1 MSSTIL
7 IRRSS
12 TAGSVPTTAQLTAGE
27 LAINLADK
35 KIYTNTG
42 SSIIELG
49 TIASTMDVEGALG
62 VDGDFDVNTN
72 KFTVASAT
80 GNTSIAGTLDV
91 TGNSQVDGDFT
102 VLGAISI
109 EEPTANSHAATKFYV
124 DQAVTDLIGTAGS
137 ALDTLGEL
145 ADALND
151 DANFSATVTT
161 ALATKL
167 NLAGGTM
174 TGNIV
179 MGANKVTSTATPTT
193 ADDLTRKGYID
204 ALYGSTASAA
214 ASALAAETAETNAET
229 ARDAAQ
235 TAQAAAETAETNAA
249 SSASSASTSATN
261 ASNSASAAST
271 SATSASN
278 SASSAS
284 TSASNAATSATNA
297 ENAYDNF
304 DDRYLGAKASDP
316 AVDNDG
322 DALITGAMY
331 FDSSNNV
338 MKVYSGTEW
347 QNASSS
353 IEGIKSDFVFTATA
367 SQVLF
372 SGSDD
377 NTNTLV
383 IDKAGLVNVYLNG
396 VRLTDADYTIDA
408 PGNSVTLGS
417 GATVG
422 DIVEI
427 EVFGNFA
434 GQSGA
439 DVAITGGSITG
450 LTELSTGTFTS
461 TGIDDNATST
471 AITIDSSENVGIGT
485 ASPSTKL
492 EIQENTNSTDVQI
505 RLRGFN
511 SSSAGRSAYIS
522 YDPDT
527 RLLGLGEGGD
537 ELNIDSSGKVG
548 IGTAS
553 PAANSKLHIKGSSSY
568 DGKIIADN
576 SSDTGSGVFSVYQN
590 GTSRGFIG
598 TSGSALGDTSS
609 DMAMFSNGGIRLYTG
624 NGAEKA
630 RIDSSGNLLV
640 GTTSANG
647 EGITLN
653 TSNYI
658 YASRNQ
664 DEAMYLDRLGNDG
677 NIAVFR
683 KDGSTVGSI
692 ASNSDGT
699 LSVRSGLSTGY
710 LKLGGST
717 GDFYEV
723 ASTVF
728 YPTSDNARNLG
739 TTANRFKDLY
749 LSGGVYLGG
758 TGAANKL
765 DDYEEGTFNSGLFSV
780 TGSTN
785 PTYTITTNR
794 CSYVKIGRLVIAD
807 VDFNVSISNAGTTS
821 GLVGVALP
829 FNAGNTGS
837 VGATSYSALSGARD
851 NSFISVGD
859 NSLTGYVDINANKV
873 ILREAGSGSSNDA
886 PIRCSQLIT
895 GAVVRVNFK
904 IMYNVI

>member
-316 AVDNDG
+316 TVDNDG

-408 PGNSVTLGS
+408 PGNSVTLDS

-434 GQSGA
+434 GQSGS

-471 AITIDSSENVGIGT
+471 AITIDASENVGIGT
-485 ASPSTKL
+485 GIPQSHLEISKASPTIRLTNTDGSGNLQIAHTGSSYSYGGVGANQPIIYSVDDISIMADGSHNLKL
-492 EIQENTNSTDVQI
+492 HTNS
-505 RLRGFN
+505 
-511 SSSAGRSAYIS
+511 
-522 YDPDT
+522 
-527 RLLGLGEGGD
+527 
-537 ELNIDSSGKVG
+537 
-548 IGTAS
+548 
-553 PAANSKLHIKGSSSY
+553 
-568 DGKIIADN
+568 
-576 SSDTGSGVFSVYQN
+576 
-590 GTSRGFIG
+590 
-598 TSGSALGDTSS
+598 
-609 DMAMFSNGGIRLYTG
+609 
-624 NGAEKA
+624 AERA

-640 GTTSANG
+640 GKTSPNITTS
-647 EGITLN
+647 GIELH
-653 TSNYI
+653 SNDYI
-658 YASRNQ
+658 ASTAVSQAAAYFTRQ
-664 DEAMYLDRLGNDG
+664 TTDG
-677 NIAVFR
+677 DIALFR

-692 ASNSDGT
+692 GTKDGYLTAGNSDAGLLFLGSGQKRIQPWSVSSNSGVDNQIDLGY
-699 LSVRSGLSTGY
+699 ST
-710 LKLGGST
+710 
-717 GDFYEV
+717 E
-723 ASTVF
+723 
-728 YPTSDNARNLG
+728 
-739 TTANRFKDLY
+739 RFKDLY

-765 DDYEEGTFNSGLFSV
+765 DDYETGTWTPSFGRLTTDPSATYSYRYGTYVKVGSLVTVFIDIAATSISGGSGICCVRDLPFVVNDCNFPVAAVRDCTAVHNLIPSGSIFVPFAHDNLNIIYFQYASTNLSSTTTMTGNFASSGRLNMSV
-780 TGSTN
+780 TYRTN
-785 PTYTITTNR
+785 
-794 CSYVKIGRLVIAD
+794 S
-807 VDFNVSISNAGTTS
+807 
-821 GLVGVALP
+821 
-829 FNAGNTGS
+829 
-837 VGATSYSALSGARD
+837 
-851 NSFISVGD
+851 
-859 NSLTGYVDINANKV
+859 
-873 ILREAGSGSSNDA
+873 
-886 PIRCSQLIT
+886 
-895 GAVVRVNFK
+895 
-904 IMYNVI
+904 

>member
-304 DDRYLGAKASDP
+304 DDRYLGAKATEP
-316 AVDNDG
+316 TVDNDG

-471 AITIDSSENVGIGT
+471 ALTIDSTGNVGIGT
-485 ASPSTKL
+485 ASP
-492 EIQENTNSTDVQI
+492 NVNST
-505 RLRGFN
+505 
-511 SSSAGRSAYIS
+511 
-522 YDPDT
+522 
-527 RLLGLGEGGD
+527 
-537 ELNIDSSGKVG
+537 
-548 IGTAS
+548 
-553 PAANSKLHIKGSSSY
+553 LHVRGSSNY

-576 SSDTGSGVFSVYQN
+576 SSDTGSGIFSIYQN
-590 GTSRGFIG
+590 GTSRGFLA

-609 DMAMFSNGGIRLYTG
+609 DITLFSNFGLRFFTNNGSERARIDSAGNVGIGTSSPTVRLELQENTNSTDVKLRLRGFNSSSAGRSAYVAYDPDSRIMGFGEDGNELNIDASGNVGIGTYNPASKLHVRGPGNPTLTIDGSDGAYTSFLTMKAAGAGASVIRAEGGTNSLVLQT
-624 NGAEKA
+624 NGDNERA
-630 RIDSSGNLLV
+630 RIDSSGTFMVN
-640 GTTSANG
+640 
-647 EGITLN
+647 
-653 TSNYI
+653 
-658 YASRNQ
+658 
-664 DEAMYLDRLGNDG
+664 
-677 NIAVFR
+677 
-683 KDGSTVGSI
+683 
-692 ASNSDGT
+692 
-699 LSVRSGLSTGY
+699 
-710 LKLGGST
+710 
-717 GDFYEV
+717 
-723 ASTVF
+723 
-728 YPTSDNARNLG
+728 
-739 TTANRFKDLY
+739 TTAPSFNPQVAIHTSKSYGLEIK
-749 LSGGVYLGG
+749 
-758 TGAANKL
+758 AN
-765 DDYEEGTFNSGLFSV
+765 
-780 TGSTN
+780 TGSTAPLFVRN
-785 PTYTITTNR
+785 ANGVSGSRTQMFFMYDSTTIGSIGSTSTST
-794 CSYVKIGRLVIAD
+794 SY
-807 VDFNVSISNAGTTS
+807 NTTS
-821 GLVGVALP
+821 DERLKE
-829 FNAGNTGS
+829 NIQDT
-837 VGATSYSALSGARD
+837 TH
-851 NSFISVGD
+851 
-859 NSLTGYVDINANKV
+859 TVDINAIQVREFDWKADGSHQRYGFIAQELETVYPEAVHSPEDADKMKSVDYSKLVPLLVKEIQQLKARIETLENK
-873 ILREAGSGSSNDA
+873 
-886 PIRCSQLIT
+886 
-895 GAVVRVNFK
+895 
-904 IMYNVI
+904 

>member
-316 AVDNDG
+316 TVDNDG
-322 DALITGAMY
+322 DVLITGAMY

-471 AITIDSSENVGIGT
+471 AITIDSSENVGIGIT
-485 ASPSTKL
+485 NPSK
-492 EIQENTNSTDVQI
+492 
-505 RLRGFN
+505 
-511 SSSAGRSAYIS
+511 
-522 YDPDT
+522 P
-527 RLLGLGEGGD
+527 
-537 ELNIDSSGKVG
+537 
-548 IGTAS
+548 
-553 PAANSKLHIKGSSSY
+553 LHIQ
-568 DGKIIADN
+568 
-576 SSDTGSGVFSVYQN
+576 DTTNDGSGGILLQSYLPVIELDDISGG
-590 GTSRGFIG
+590 GTSTVIKHDG
-598 TSGSALGDTSS
+598 TNTIIE
-609 DMAMFSNGGIRLYTG
+609 NGGSER
-624 NGAEKA
+624 A

-640 GTTSANG
+640 GKTSANSATQG
-647 EGITLN
+647 AQLN
-653 TSNYI
+653 ADGVVIGAATSKSVGLFNRLSTDGTI
-658 YASRNQ
+658 
-664 DEAMYLDRLGNDG
+664 LDL
-677 NIAVFR
+677 R
-683 KDGSTVGSI
+683 KNGSTVGSI
-692 ASNSDGT
+692 GANSSRPYFAGPVGGDVGITTASASPWLLPCDSSGGLTDGVASLGQGT
-699 LSVRSGLSTGY
+699 LRW
-710 LKLGGST
+710 
-717 GDFYEV
+717 
-723 ASTVF
+723 
-728 YPTSDNARNLG
+728 
-739 TTANRFKDLY
+739 KDLY

-765 DDYEEGTFNSGLFSV
+765 DSYEEGTFTPAIASTYGFTKGTVTGASGVYTKIGDIVHAYITFDSFGSTESVVAGDRFSFSGLPFTAQSV
-780 TGSTN
+780 GGTPLTG
-785 PTYTITTNR
+785 
-794 CSYVKIGRLVIAD
+794 
-807 VDFNVSISNAGTTS
+807 NVGTAHIYSSMGSGINATGIVSAEPS
-821 GLVGVALP
+821 GGWVV
-829 FNAGNTGS
+829 FNAP
-837 VGATSYSALSGARD
+837 L
-851 NSFISVGD
+851 
-859 NSLTGYVDINANKV
+859 
-873 ILREAGSGSSNDA
+873 
-886 PIRCSQLIT
+886 
-895 GAVVRVNFK
+895 GAVT
-904 IMYNVI
+904 YNNQVFLTFTYKTTA

>member
-109 EEPTANSHAATKFYV
+109 EEPTADSHAATNFYV

-316 AVDNDG
+316 TVDNDG

-471 AITIDSSENVGIGT
+471 AITIDASENVLVGT
-485 ASPSTKL
+485 TSNPVGSTSVFSKSGGGASISVGDISSPANRSEIFWRSTN
-492 EIQENTNSTDVQI
+492 ENRVAWD
-505 RLRGFN
+505 
-511 SSSAGRSAYIS
+511 SSASAYL
-522 YDPDT
+522 T
-527 RLLGLGEGGD
+527 F
-537 ELNIDSSGKVG
+537 N
-548 IGTAS
+548 
-553 PAANSKLHIKGSSSY
+553 NGSE
-568 DGKIIADN
+568 
-576 SSDTGSGVFSVYQN
+576 
-590 GTSRGFIG
+590 R
-598 TSGSALGDTSS
+598 
-609 DMAMFSNGGIRLYTG
+609 
-624 NGAEKA
+624 A
-630 RIDSSGNLLV
+630 RIDSSGHLLV
-640 GTTSANG
+640 GQTSSTDPATDNVLG
-647 EGITLN
+647 SCIRSGGLASFSRSSTNATLN
-653 TSNYI
+653 LNKNYF
-658 YASRNQ
+658 
-664 DEAMYLDRLGNDG
+664 DG
-677 NIAVFR
+677 SIVDFR
-683 KDGSTVGSI
+683 KNGNTVGSI
-692 ASNSDGT
+692 GAEGGDLVIGTGSTAGLQFNDATPTIRPWNMSANTRTDGVCDLGYSNS
-699 LSVRSGLSTGY
+699 
-710 LKLGGST
+710 
-717 GDFYEV
+717 
-723 ASTVF
+723 
-728 YPTSDNARNLG
+728 
-739 TTANRFKDLY
+739 RFKDLY

-758 TGAANKL
+758 TGSANKL
-765 DDYEEGTFNSGLFSV
+765 DDYEEGTFTPFFERNGNGTDV
-780 TGSTN
+780 GSSYS
-785 PTYTITTNR
+785 YTKGK
-794 CSYVKIGRLVIAD
+794 YVKIGSLVMYYIDMEA
-807 VDFNVSISNAGTTS
+807 STISTTS
-821 GLVGVALP
+821 AGYISIGGLP
-829 FNAGNTGS
+829 FYSTNENSGYYTVPTWRDATAVTIGSTYFLKGFVLNNTDSIYLQQEQLGTH
-837 VGATSYSALSGARD
+837 ATSA
-851 NSFISVGD
+851 
-859 NSLTGYVDINANKV
+859 
-873 ILREAGSGSSNDA
+873 
-886 PIRCSQLIT
+886 IT
-895 GAVVRVNFK
+895 AWDSIGRVNLCGF
-904 IMYNVI
+904 YYTNS

>member
-304 DDRYLGAKASDP
+304 DDRYLGAKATDP
-316 AVDNDG
+316 TVDNDG

-417 GATVG
+417 GATVN

-471 AITIDSSENVGIGT
+471 AITIDASENVGIGT
-485 ASPSTKL
+485 ASPSHAL
-492 EIQENTNSTDVQI
+492 HINTTATAGRQNLDNISKTSSNLIKVTNPQYATDASAGMVFRVFPDTDARQGAGIIASGGGSNNSTDISLFVTDA
-505 RLRGFN
+505 
-511 SSSAGRSAYIS
+511 SAVS
-522 YDPDT
+522 YAPYRVAGQD
-527 RLLGLGEGGD
+527 
-537 ELNIDSSGKVG
+537 
-548 IGTAS
+548 GT
-553 PAANSKLHIKGSSSY
+553 H
-568 DGKIIADN
+568 
-576 SSDTGSGVFSVYQN
+576 TF
-590 GTSRGFIG
+590 
-598 TSGSALGDTSS
+598 
-609 DMAMFSNGGIRLYTG
+609 YTAP
-624 NGAEKA
+624 NTERA

-640 GTTSANG
+640 GKTATSYLTDGFEATQDGLVRITRNNLPTTVFNRRGS
-647 EGITLN
+647 
-653 TSNYI
+653 
-658 YASRNQ
+658 
-664 DEAMYLDRLGNDG
+664 DG
-677 NIAVFR
+677 AISEFY

-692 ASNSDGT
+692 GN
-699 LSVRSGLSTGY
+699 LSTSLY
-710 LKLGGST
+710 IGGNSQC
-717 GDFYEV
+717 GVMFNGANYN
-723 ASTVF
+723 
-728 YPTSDNARNLG
+728 PTSSGGTRSDATVTLG
-739 TTANRFKDLY
+739 QSNYRYKDLY

-758 TGAANKL
+758 TGAVNKL
-765 DDYEEGTFNSGLFSV
+765 DSYEEGTFTPFFERNGNGADV
-780 TGSTN
+780 GSS
-785 PTYTITTNR
+785 Y
-794 CSYVKIGRLVIAD
+794 SFAKGKYVKIGSLVMYYIDMEA
-807 VDFNVSISNAGTTS
+807 STISTTS
-821 GLVGVALP
+821 AGYISIGGLP
-829 FNAGNTGS
+829 FYSTNENSGYYTVPTWRDATAVTIGSTYFLKGFVLNNTDSIYLQQEQLGTH
-837 VGATSYSALSGARD
+837 ATSA
-851 NSFISVGD
+851 
-859 NSLTGYVDINANKV
+859 
-873 ILREAGSGSSNDA
+873 
-886 PIRCSQLIT
+886 IT
-895 GAVVRVNFK
+895 AWDSIGRVNLCGF
-904 IMYNVI
+904 YYTNS

>member
-12 TAGSVPTTAQLTAGE
+12 TAGSVPTTAQLSAGE

-151 DANFSATVTT
+151 DANFSATVTSS
-161 ALATKL
+161 LATKL

-179 MGANKVTSTATPTT
+179 MGANKVTSTATPT
-193 ADDLTRKGYID
+193 ADDDLTRKGYID

-261 ASNSASAAST
+261 ASNSASAAGT

-316 AVDNDG
+316 TVDNDG

-353 IEGIKSDFVFTATA
+353 IEGIKSDFVYTATA

-408 PGNSVTLGS
+408 PSNSVTLGS

-450 LTELSTGTFTS
+450 LTELSTATFTS

-471 AITIDSSENVGIGT
+471 AITIDASENVGIGT
-485 ASPSTKL
+485 ASPS
-492 EIQENTNSTDVQI
+492 
-505 RLRGFN
+505 
-511 SSSAGRSAYIS
+511 
-522 YDPDT
+522 
-527 RLLGLGEGGD
+527 
-537 ELNIDSSGKVG
+537 
-548 IGTAS
+548 
-553 PAANSKLHIKGSSSY
+553 
-568 DGKIIADN
+568 
-576 SSDTGSGVFSVYQN
+576 
-590 GTSRGFIG
+590 
-598 TSGSALGDTSS
+598 SALHVKAPLEST
-609 DMAMFSNGGIRLYTG
+609 NGGIRLESADGTIYATIDCNNAG
-624 NGAEKA
+624 NLRFYQNGSA
-630 RIDSSGNLLV
+630 RMRLDSSGNLLV
-640 GTTSANG
+640 GKTVANNNNVGIEAKPNGSFSAVADN
-647 EGITLN
+647 ITPILIRRK
-653 TSNYI
+653 T
-658 YASRNQ
+658 
-664 DEAMYLDRLGNDG
+664 GDG
-677 NIAVFR
+677 TLLELA
-683 KDGSTVGSI
+683 KDGTTVGSI
-692 ASNSDGT
+692 GVSS
-699 LSVRSGLSTGY
+699 
-710 LKLGGST
+710 
-717 GDFYEV
+717 
-723 ASTVF
+723 
-728 YPTSDNARNLG
+728 SDNLEISATSGGGAGLMLWGAGGTTPTISPLKEGTGVDGEVNLG
-739 TTANRFKDLY
+739 RSNERFNDLY

-765 DDYEEGTFNSGLFSV
+765 DDYEEGSFTPNDNNV
-780 TGSTN
+780 
-785 PTYTITTNR
+785 TYT
-794 CSYVKIGRLVIAD
+794 SPIGRYERIGRTVHVRGFFQVPTNTNGNNAD
-807 VDFNVSISNAGTTS
+807 IV
-821 GLVGVALP
+821 LP
-829 FNAGNTGS
+829 FAYN
-837 VGATSYSALSGARD
+837 
-851 NSFISVGD
+851 
-859 NSLTGYVDINANKV
+859 
-873 ILREAGSGSSNDA
+873 EAGSHYITCVVETTDGSVDIKGRFDS
-886 PIRCSQLIT
+886 I
-895 GAVVRVNFK
+895 GAGANYIHIVTPAEARVSLATLSGKSVRFRAT
-904 IMYNVI
+904 YTTTA

>member
-316 AVDNDG
+316 TVDNDG

-331 FDSSNNV
+331 FDSTTNTT
-338 MKVYSGTEW
+338 KVYNGSEW
-347 QNASSS
+347 QAASSS
-353 IEGIKSDFVFTATA
+353 IEGIKSDFQFSATNG
-367 SQVLF
+367 QTVF
-372 SGSDD
+372 SGGG
-377 NTNTLV
+377 LV
-383 IDKAGLVNVYLNG
+383 IDKAGLTNVYLNG
-396 VRLTDADYTIDA
+396 VRLPTADYTVDVA
-408 PGNSVTLGS
+408 GNFITLGS
-417 GATVG
+417 GTVAG
-422 DIVEI
+422 DVVEI

-439 DVAITGGSITG
+439 DVAITGGEITG

-471 AITIDSSENVGIGT
+471 AMTIDASENVMIGRTSSGATNVLGHDFGSSGYAIHARDSANVMFLNRKTNDGSILEFLKDGLAVGSIGT
-485 ASPSTKL
+485 IASDLT
-492 EIQENTNSTDVQI
+492 
-505 RLRGFN
+505 
-511 SSSAGRSAYIS
+511 
-522 YDPDT
+522 
-527 RLLGLGEGGD
+527 
-537 ELNIDSSGKVG
+537 
-548 IGTAS
+548 IGVT
-553 PAANSKLHIKGSSSY
+553 
-568 DGKIIADN
+568 
-576 SSDTGSGVFSVYQN
+576 DTGLQFRDYRTAVTPFN
-590 GTSRGFIG
+590 ITSN
-598 TSGSALGDTSS
+598 TSS
-609 DMAMFSNGGIRLYTG
+609 DGVVS
-624 NGAEKA
+624 
-630 RIDSSGNLLV
+630 
-640 GTTSANG
+640 
-647 EGITLN
+647 
-653 TSNYI
+653 
-658 YASRNQ
+658 
-664 DEAMYLDRLGNDG
+664 LGW
-677 NIAVFR
+677 
-683 KDGSTVGSI
+683 
-692 ASNSDGT
+692 SD
-699 LSVRSGLSTGY
+699 
-710 LKLGGST
+710 
-717 GDFYEV
+717 
-723 ASTVF
+723 
-728 YPTSDNARNLG
+728 
-739 TTANRFKDLY
+739 NRFKDLY
-749 LSGGVYLGG
+749 LSGEAKASKVTLDDSNGGDLIIKKNGTSSAFIGEQSAGLGSGDGLLIYTYNSGTIRFYPEAGSVATMDSDGLKMETGKGVYLGG
-758 TGAANKL
+758 TGSANKL
-765 DDYEEGTFNSGLFSV
+765 DSYEEGSWTPLMTFDGSS
-780 TGSTN
+780 TGITYSRN
-785 PTYTITTNR
+785 QGTYT
-794 CSYVKIGRLVIAD
+794 KIGNRVFFELQMAMTSNGTATGVMG
-807 VDFNVSISNAGTTS
+807 IS
-821 GLVGVALP
+821 LP
-829 FNAGNTGS
+829 FVISDEFALTGHEAACSLGLAQNIGSSSNYRVTIFNGQLEILDGGNSRGITDS
-837 VGATSYSALSGARD
+837 
-851 NSFISVGD
+851 SVGD
-859 NSLTGYVDINANKV
+859 GANFR
-873 ILREAGSGSSNDA
+873 ISGQY
-886 PIRCSQLIT
+886 RT
-895 GAVVRVNFK
+895 T
-904 IMYNVI
+904 

>member
-12 TAGSVPTTAQLTAGE
+12 TAGSVPTTAQLSAGE

-72 KFTVASAT
+72 KFTVASGT
-80 GNTSIAGTLDV
+80 GNTSVAGTLDV
-91 TGNSQVDGDFT
+91 TGNTQVDGDFT

-151 DANFSATVTT
+151 DANFSATVTSS
-161 ALATKL
+161 LATKL

-179 MGANKVTSTATPTT
+179 MGANKVTSTATPTA

-214 ASALAAETAETNAET
+214 ASATAAETAETGAEN

-235 TAQAAAETAETNAA
+235 TAQTAAETAETNAA

-316 AVDNDG
+316 TVDNDG

-353 IEGIKSDFVFTATA
+353 IEGIKSDFVYTATA
-367 SQVLF
+367 SQTVF

-377 NTNTLV
+377 NTDTLV

-471 AITIDSSENVGIGT
+471 AITIDSSQNVGIGT
-485 ASPSTKL
+485 SSPTSLGGNITTL
-492 EIQENTNSTDVQI
+492 EIKGGATDRSGGFYLKTSDNSQNAYGYMASG
-505 RLRGFN
+505 LFN
-511 SSSAGRSAYIS
+511 
-522 YDPDT
+522 
-527 RLLGLGEGGD
+527 
-537 ELNIDSSGKVG
+537 
-548 IGTAS
+548 IGT
-553 PAANSKLHIKGSSSY
+553 
-568 DGKIIADN
+568 
-576 SSDTGSGVFSVYQN
+576 
-590 GTSRGFIG
+590 GTSNPMSFIIGG
-598 TSGSALGDTSS
+598 TE
-609 DMAMFSNGGIRLYTG
+609 R
-624 NGAEKA
+624 A

-640 GTTSANG
+640 GKSSTNFNTDGFQAFSGGFVHATATQGTANSG
-647 EGITLN
+647 TVVTVN
-653 TSNYI
+653 RKST
-658 YASRNQ
+658 
-664 DEAMYLDRLGNDG
+664 DG
-677 NIAVFR
+677 SIVDLK

-692 ASNSDGT
+692 GAYDGRPYLASTTVGIRVSNALFPSNTSGVITDGT
-699 LSVRSGLSTGY
+699 MNIGGTSG
-710 LKLGGST
+710 
-717 GDFYEV
+717 
-723 ASTVF
+723 
-728 YPTSDNARNLG
+728 
-739 TTANRFKDLY
+739 RFKDLY
-749 LSGGVYLGG
+749 LSGGVKTGGGG
-758 TGAANKL
+758 TNKTGVVEFIA
-765 DDYEEGTFNSGLFSV
+765 DSTRAKIEGGYQSGGGGYLKFNTDTTGGSDLERMRIDNNGSLLVNTTAPSFNPQVAIHTSKSYGLEIKAD
-780 TGSTN
+780 TGSTAPMFVRN
-785 PTYTITTNR
+785 ANGVSGSRTQMFFMYDSTTIG
-794 CSYVKIGRLVIAD
+794 SIG
-807 VDFNVSISNAGTTS
+807 STS
-821 GLVGVALP
+821 
-829 FNAGNTGS
+829 TS
-837 VGATSYSALSGARD
+837 TSYNTSSDERLKESIQD
-851 NSFISVGD
+851 
-859 NSLTGYVDINANKV
+859 TTHTVDINDIQVREFDWKV
-873 ILREAGSGSSNDA
+873 DGSHQRYGFIAQELETVYPEAVHSPEDTDEMKSVDYSKLVPLLVKEIQTLKA
-886 PIRCSQLIT
+886 EIKELK
-895 GAVVRVNFK
+895 A
-904 IMYNVI
+904 

>member
-304 DDRYLGAKASDP
+304 DDRYLGAKATEP
-316 AVDNDG
+316 TVDNDG

-353 IEGIKSDFVFTATA
+353 IEGIKSDFVYTATA

-471 AITIDSSENVGIGT
+471 AITIDSAGNVGIGRTNPSSYVTDDESLYVKGQIRVDGITNT
-485 ASPSTKL
+485 ASVPAL
-492 EIQENTNSTDVQI
+492 AIDDTNS
-505 RLRGFN
+505 
-511 SSSAGRSAYIS
+511 
-522 YDPDT
+522 
-527 RLLGLGEGGD
+527 
-537 ELNIDSSGKVG
+537 G
-548 IGTAS
+548 IFS
-553 PAANSKLHIKGSSSY
+553 PAANTLG
-568 DGKIIADN
+568 
-576 SSDTGSGVFSVYQN
+576 FS
-590 GTSRGFIG
+590 T
-598 TSGSALGDTSS
+598 A
-609 DMAMFSNGGIRLYTG
+609 A
-624 NGAEKA
+624 AERA

-640 GTTSANG
+640 GKTSPNITTL
-647 EGITLN
+647 GIELHS
-653 TSNYI
+653 SNYI
-658 YASRNQ
+658 A
-664 DEAMYLDRLGNDG
+664 ATADG
-677 NIAVFR
+677 QAAAYFTRKSSDGDIALFR

-692 ASNSDGT
+692 
-699 LSVRSGLSTGY
+699 
-710 LKLGGST
+710 
-717 GDFYEV
+717 
-723 ASTVF
+723 
-728 YPTSDNARNLG
+728 G
-739 TTANRFKDLY
+739 TTGGALDIKNAVAGGVAVTYENSTNALLVPILTNGSFADGLHDLGRTNARFKDLY

-765 DDYEEGTFNSGLFSV
+765 DDYEEGTFDLGIVAGASSA
-780 TGSTN
+780 TISTRDG
-785 PTYTITTNR
+785 Y
-794 CSYVKIGRLVIAD
+794 YVKIGSAVHIRAYVRFSSITTDGNNVRLQAP
-807 VDFNVSISNAGTTS
+807 FPMSNQTSSWMTVGRVEGSAFSVTKSYNTSMQVNTNNIYVTAFDGTGPAS
-821 GLVGVALP
+821 
-829 FNAGNTGS
+829 F
-837 VGATSYSALSGARD
+837 LSG
-851 NSFISVGD
+851 S
-859 NSLTGYVDINANKV
+859 NKT
-873 ILREAGSGSSNDA
+873 LELFMTYHTD
-886 PIRCSQLIT
+886 L
-895 GAVVRVNFK
+895 
-904 IMYNVI
+904 

>member
-214 ASALAAETAETNAET
+214 ASATAAETAETNAET

-304 DDRYLGAKASDP
+304 DDRYLGAKATEP
-316 AVDNDG
+316 TVDNDG

-338 MKVYSGTEW
+338 MKVYSGSEW

-353 IEGIKSDFVFTATA
+353 IEGIKSDFVYTATA

-471 AITIDSSENVGIGT
+471 AITIDASENVGIGT
-485 ASPSTKL
+485 ASPSAYNVAGNKFVIKDDAAGMTL
-492 EIQENTNSTDVQI
+492 A
-505 RLRGFN
+505 
-511 SSSAGRSAYIS
+511 SS
-522 YDPDT
+522 P
-527 RLLGLGEGGD
+527 
-537 ELNIDSSGKVG
+537 
-548 IGTAS
+548 
-553 PAANSKLHIKGSSSY
+553 
-568 DGKIIADN
+568 
-576 SSDTGSGVFSVYQN
+576 TGSGHILFADN
-590 GTSRGFIG
+590 
-598 TSGSALGDTSS
+598 TSGSGAYAG
-609 DMAMFSNGGIRLYTG
+609 FIRYDHTTDSMRFAVG
-624 NGAEKA
+624 AGAERA

-640 GTTSANG
+640 GTTSLPTGTTTGVGVNPSGLLIATRNG
-647 EGITLN
+647 TTDGSPAIFNRT
-653 TSNYI
+653 
-658 YASRNQ
+658 AS
-664 DEAMYLDRLGNDG
+664 DG
-677 NIAVFR
+677 EIVGLW

-692 ASNSDGT
+692 GTYDG
-699 LSVRSGLSTGY
+699 RPY
-710 LKLGGST
+710 L
-717 GDFYEV
+717 
-723 ASTVF
+723 ASTTVGIRVSNALF
-728 YPTSDNARNLG
+728 PSDTSGVITDGAMNIGG
-739 TTANRFKDLY
+739 TAGRFKDLY

-765 DDYEEGTFNSGLFSV
+765 DDYEEGTFTPVF
-780 TGSTN
+780 TGSGST
-785 PTYTITTNR
+785 PTVTYANQAGA
-794 CSYVKIGRLVIAD
+794 YVKVGNTVTVFLRVVITNLTGGSGFLLVD
-807 VDFNVSISNAGTTS
+807 G
-821 GLVGVALP
+821 LP
-829 FNAGNTGS
+829 FNFKNTGGTFYPNVACELANVTYPVDTVYVTAELVDGTNQINLMAQRS
-837 VGATSYSALSGARD
+837 GNIRQIINVSDASTNAQFSASFSYIVS
-851 NSFISVGD
+851 
-859 NSLTGYVDINANKV
+859 
-873 ILREAGSGSSNDA
+873 
-886 PIRCSQLIT
+886 
-895 GAVVRVNFK
+895 
-904 IMYNVI
+904 

>member
-271 SATSASN
+271 SASSASN

-304 DDRYLGAKASDP
+304 DDRYLGAKATEP
-316 AVDNDG
+316 TVDNDG

-353 IEGIKSDFVFTATA
+353 IEGIKSDFVYTATA

-408 PGNSVTLGS
+408 AANSVTLDS

-450 LTELSTGTFTS
+450 LSNLTTSSFTS

-471 AITIDSSENVGIGT
+471 AITIDASSNVGIGT
-485 ASPSTKL
+485 TTVGQFATIDVGLTVDSGNAYSGIACTDGSTTSTL
-492 EIQENTNSTDVQI
+492 AQGYSTTYLYNQANGSMLFGTNNTE
-505 RLRGFN
+505 R
-511 SSSAGRSAYIS
+511 
-522 YDPDT
+522 
-527 RLLGLGEGGD
+527 
-537 ELNIDSSGKVG
+537 
-548 IGTAS
+548 
-553 PAANSKLHIKGSSSY
+553 
-568 DGKIIADN
+568 
-576 SSDTGSGVFSVYQN
+576 
-590 GTSRGFIG
+590 
-598 TSGSALGDTSS
+598 
-609 DMAMFSNGGIRLYTG
+609 
-624 NGAEKA
+624 A

-640 GTTSANG
+640 GKTSTNFNTDGFQAFSGGFVHATATQGTANSG
-647 EGITLN
+647 TVITVN
-653 TSNYI
+653 RKST
-658 YASRNQ
+658 
-664 DEAMYLDRLGNDG
+664 DG
-677 NIAVFR
+677 SIVDFR
-683 KDGSTVGSI
+683 KNGSTVGSI
-692 ASNSDGT
+692 GTQGGRPYFSRTEGGFSLSSNGHMIPAT
-699 LSVRSGLSTGY
+699 A
-710 LKLGGST
+710 T
-717 GDFYEV
+717 GDV
-723 ASTVF
+723 
-728 YPTSDNARNLG
+728 SDNARDLG
-739 TTANRFKDLY
+739 LSVARWKDLY

-758 TGAANKL
+758 TGSANKL
-765 DDYEEGTFNSGLFSV
+765 DDYEEGNFTAAITTTGGSV
-780 TGSTN
+780 TLSASN
-785 PTYTITTNR
+785 LR
-794 CSYVKIGRLVIAD
+794 YVKIGSSVTVGGRLTVSSVSSPTGAIQITLPFRAD
-807 VDFNVSISNAGTTS
+807 LYSLYTGFNVGVENSTS
-821 GLVGVALP
+821 KTYNDFTGLVFSGTSTFRVYLADSNGLSSSAA
-829 FNAGNTGS
+829 NAQQLQ
-837 VGATSYSALSGARD
+837 ATTNIDLSFTYMT
-851 NSFISVGD
+851 NS
-859 NSLTGYVDINANKV
+859 
-873 ILREAGSGSSNDA
+873 
-886 PIRCSQLIT
+886 
-895 GAVVRVNFK
+895 
-904 IMYNVI
+904 

>member
-316 AVDNDG
+316 TVDNDG
-322 DALITGAMY
+322 DALITGALY

-461 TGIDDNATST
+461 NGIDDNATST
-471 AITIDSSENVGIGT
+471 AITIDSS
-485 ASPSTKL
+485 
-492 EIQENTNSTDVQI
+492 
-505 RLRGFN
+505 
-511 SSSAGRSAYIS
+511 
-522 YDPDT
+522 
-527 RLLGLGEGGD
+527 
-537 ELNIDSSGKVG
+537 
-548 IGTAS
+548 
-553 PAANSKLHIKGSSSY
+553 
-568 DGKIIADN
+568 
-576 SSDTGSGVFSVYQN
+576 
-590 GTSRGFIG
+590 
-598 TSGSALGDTSS
+598 
-609 DMAMFSNGGIRLYTG
+609 
-624 NGAEKA
+624 
-630 RIDSSGNLLV
+630 GNLLV
-640 GTTSANG
+640 GTTSKSAATGQYVAHLGTNISSQ
-647 EGITLN
+647 ELAIC
-653 TSNYI
+653 SY
-658 YASRNQ
+658 Q
-664 DEAMYLDRLGNDG
+664 KEAAIFNRISTDG
-677 NIAVFR
+677 DLVHFR
-683 KDGSTVGSI
+683 KNGSTVGSI
-692 ASNSDGT
+692 STVAGYPIIGKSNTGLIFDT
-699 LSVRSGLSTGY
+699 SVNGIYPQSTG
-710 LKLGGST
+710 G
-717 GDFYEV
+717 
-723 ASTVF
+723 A
-728 YPTSDNARNLG
+728 NQNG
-739 TTANRFKDLY
+739 TTDLGYSGSRFKDLY

-758 TGAANKL
+758 TGSANKL
-765 DDYEEGTFNSGLFSV
+765 DDYEEGTWTPTVGAGNISGTSITYLGKYIKVGKLVTLYFRAYSASNNLNVASYQLFSGLPFAVNSM
-780 TGSTN
+780 TGTG
-785 PTYTITTNR
+785 TVITEDIDQFDR
-794 CSYVKIGRLVIAD
+794 QGFASIGGTSFA
-807 VDFNVSISNAGTTS
+807 ISN
-821 GLVGVALP
+821 
-829 FNAGNTGS
+829 
-837 VGATSYSALSGARD
+837 
-851 NSFISVGD
+851 
-859 NSLTGYVDINANKV
+859 
-873 ILREAGSGSSNDA
+873 SGSSSGTTTLEA
-886 PIRCSQLIT
+886 TVSYYT
-895 GAVVRVNFK
+895 S
-904 IMYNVI
+904 

>member
-1 MSSTIL
+1 MATNIL

-12 TAGSVPTTAQLTAGE
+12 TAGAIPTTAQLTTGE

-62 VDGDFDVNTN
+62 VDGNFDVNTN
-72 KFTVASAT
+72 KFTVAFAT

-91 TGNSQVDGDFT
+91 AGNSQVDGDFT

-151 DANFSATVTT
+151 DANFASTVTT

-179 MGANKVTSTATPTT
+179 MGANKVTSTATPTA

-214 ASALAAETAETNAET
+214 ASATAAETAETNAET

-249 SSASSASTSATN
+249 ASASSASTSATN
-261 ASNSASAAST
+261 AGNSASAAST
-271 SATSASN
+271 SASSAST

-304 DDRYLGAKASDP
+304 DDRYLGAKATDP
-316 AVDNDG
+316 TVDNDG

-353 IEGIKSDFVFTATA
+353 IEGIKSDFVYTATA

-372 SGSDD
+372 SGADD
-377 NTNTLV
+377 NTDTLV

-408 PGNSVTLGS
+408 SGNSVTLDS

-471 AITIDSSENVGIGT
+471 AITIDASGNVGIGGT
-485 ASPSTKL
+485 PNEKL
-492 EIQENTNSTDVQI
+492 SIHTGSNNGGL
-505 RLRGFN
+505 RLD
-511 SSSAGRSAYIS
+511 SSSGNYPFITFTENGAASCYLGDAGGFGGTSTNAGIRA
-522 YDPDT
+522 P
-527 RLLGLGEGGD
+527 LGAIEFR
-537 ELNIDSSGKVG
+537 
-548 IGTAS
+548 T
-553 PAANSKLHIKGSSSY
+553 GSSE
-568 DGKIIADN
+568 
-576 SSDTGSGVFSVYQN
+576 
-590 GTSRGFIG
+590 R
-598 TSGSALGDTSS
+598 
-609 DMAMFSNGGIRLYTG
+609 
-624 NGAEKA
+624 A

-640 GTTSANG
+640 GKTSTSYNTAGIVAYNNG
-647 EGITLN
+647 GFTATKSGDAPVGLN
-653 TSNYI
+653 
-658 YASRNQ
+658 
-664 DEAMYLDRLGNDG
+664 RLTNDG
-677 NIAVFR
+677 DILTFA

-692 ASNSDGT
+692 GASGGDLLIGSTTTGIIFTD
-699 LSVRSGLSTGY
+699 SVEAIIPRSPSSGLVTDTTS
-710 LKLGGST
+710 LGWT
-717 GDFYEV
+717 
-723 ASTVF
+723 
-728 YPTSDNARNLG
+728 NQ
-739 TTANRFKDLY
+739 RFKDLY

-765 DDYEEGTFNSGLFSV
+765 DDYEEGTFTADITPTGGSV
-780 TGSTN
+780 TLSASN
-785 PTYTITTNR
+785 LR
-794 CSYVKIGRLVIAD
+794 YVKIGSSVTVGGRLTVSSVSSPTGAIQITLPFRAD
-807 VDFNVSISNAGTTS
+807 LYSLYTGFNVGVENSASKTYNDFT
-821 GLVGVALP
+821 GLVFSGTSTFRVYLADSNGLSSSAA
-829 FNAGNTGS
+829 NAQQLQ
-837 VGATSYSALSGARD
+837 ATTNIDLSFTYMT
-851 NSFISVGD
+851 NS
-859 NSLTGYVDINANKV
+859 
-873 ILREAGSGSSNDA
+873 
-886 PIRCSQLIT
+886 
-895 GAVVRVNFK
+895 
-904 IMYNVI
+904 

>member
-49 TIASTMDVEGALG
+49 TIASTMAVEGALG
-62 VDGDFDVNTN
+62 VDGNFDVNTN

-151 DANFSATVTT
+151 DANFASTVTS

-179 MGANKVTSTATPTT
+179 MGANKVTSTATPTS

-214 ASALAAETAETNAET
+214 ASATAAETAETNAET

-249 SSASSASTSATN
+249 ASASSASTSATN
-261 ASNSASAAST
+261 AGNSASAAN
-271 SATSASN
+271 TSASSAST

-304 DDRYLGAKASDP
+304 DDRYLGAKATDP
-316 AVDNDG
+316 TVDNDG

-353 IEGIKSDFVFTATA
+353 IEGIKSDFVYTATA

-372 SGSDD
+372 SGADD
-377 NTNTLV
+377 NTDTLV

-396 VRLTDADYTIDA
+396 VRLTDADYTINTT
-408 PGNSVTLGS
+408 GNSVTLGS

-471 AITIDSSENVGIGT
+471 AITIDASENVGIGT
-485 ASPSTKL
+485 SSPATPLHISGASPVAL
-492 EIQENTNSTDVQI
+492 IQATSGDSAVQI
-505 RLRGFN
+505 QASSGSN
-511 SSSAGRSAYIS
+511 SSTLRF
-522 YDPDT
+522 
-527 RLLGLGEGGD
+527 GD
-537 ELNIDSSGKVG
+537 NIDGDVG
-548 IGTAS
+548 RIHYTHS
-553 PAANSKLHIKGSSSY
+553 N
-568 DGKIIADN
+568 N
-576 SSDTGSGVFSVYQN
+576 
-590 GTSRGFIG
+590 
-598 TSGSALGDTSS
+598 
-609 DMAMFSNGGIRLYTG
+609 AMSFYTG
-624 NGAEKA
+624 ATEKA
-630 RIDSSGNLLV
+630 RIDSNGNLLV
-640 GTTSANG
+640 NQTSA
-647 EGITLN
+647 
-653 TSNYI
+653 TSGYKFQVTGLTQI
-658 YASRNQ
+658 SGADTKIRMGQLDSTYTYLQAIRGDVGGDIKIFGGLHPQ
-664 DEAMYLDRLGNDG
+664 D
-677 NIAVFR
+677 
-683 KDGSTVGSI
+683 
-692 ASNSDGT
+692 
-699 LSVRSGLSTGY
+699 
-710 LKLGGST
+710 
-717 GDFYEV
+717 
-723 ASTVF
+723 
-728 YPTSDNARNLG
+728 
-739 TTANRFKDLY
+739 
-749 LSGGVYLGG
+749 GVYLGG

-765 DDYEEGTFNSGLFSV
+765 DDYEEGIWTPTAIGITSAGVATYNIYRNGYYTKVGNMVHAHGIIGWLAHTGSGALAIIGLPFPSSTSTYNYSAVTMGEYNGLTVGVNNYLTGTLSANSSIIGLQRIDTSSGSSTVAQVSLDNSVSYITFSV
-780 TGSTN
+780 TYKTDS
-785 PTYTITTNR
+785 
-794 CSYVKIGRLVIAD
+794 
-807 VDFNVSISNAGTTS
+807 
-821 GLVGVALP
+821 
-829 FNAGNTGS
+829 
-837 VGATSYSALSGARD
+837 
-851 NSFISVGD
+851 
-859 NSLTGYVDINANKV
+859 
-873 ILREAGSGSSNDA
+873 
-886 PIRCSQLIT
+886 
-895 GAVVRVNFK
+895 
-904 IMYNVI
+904 